1 MDKDIYFGYYRMKSE
16 DYITESRKGHLNVFI
31 DSLNFSDLKQSAD
44 LLERMGKQGT
54 KVWFGVW
61 NAVVA
66 AVSPIRFF
74 DNWKERLYEAMAYF
88 FERGVCESLLGFYL
102 DEPFLCGFTKEDY
115 ISLTR
120 YLRQTW
126 PQHRMLTIFAVNA
139 IAPDVWSSGS
149 DRVLDPETLAYT
161 TDAGYDMYWDVRGD
175 GILHFEKVAAS
186 LKTRFGRDD
195 FKVWYVPCIMNYW
208 GNKDE
213 AYALAHTEAMYDF
226 LKKEKH
232 PGGLLCYAYDILDH
246 DGEIGNIGFHEM
258 RDAAENPWHKL
269 ETRLIEIGKEM
280 IGT

>member
-1 MDKDIYFGYYRMKSE
+1 MSF
-16 DYITESRKGHLNVFI
+16 
-31 DSLNFSDLKQSAD
+31 
-44 LLERMGKQGT
+44 
-54 KVWFGVW
+54 
-61 NAVVA
+61 
-66 AVSPIRFF
+66 
-74 DNWKERLYEAMAYF
+74 
-88 FERGVCESLLGFYL
+88 
-102 DEPFLCGFTKEDY
+102 
-115 ISLTR
+115 
-120 YLRQTW
+120 
-126 PQHRMLTIFAVNA
+126 
-139 IAPDVWSSGS
+139 
-149 DRVLDPETLAYT
+149 DPETLAYT

-269 ETRLIEIGKEM
+269 ETRLIEIGMEM